1 MPRKGENI
9 YRRQDGRWEAR
20 YIHHYEGG
28 KARYRY
34 VYGTTYLEVREKKQ
48 SAQAKVNGH
57 GEPYAPGIGM
67 RLTFS
72 VLAEMWLSDIRVAVK
87 ESTYT
92 RYHRIVSKYLIPR
105 VGGQVLSRMDN
116 KHFRHFPELLLA
128 EGGICHGPLAPKT
141 VTDILCVLKSILRYG
156 KDNDYPCPDASCLKS
171 PQTVPKNVKIL
182 SDETRMRM
190 EQILLESD
198 DTTSIGIFFTLF
210 TGVRIGELCGLRW
223 GDINFGNRTASI
235 SRTVERIAD
244 LDPISDH
251 KTKVVIGAPKTR
263 GSVRVIPLPD
273 FLLQYLKKHQLES
286 DRYLLTGDCS
296 YTEPHQYYVR
306 YRKFLKRNG
315 IDHYTFHAL
324 RHTFATRC
332 VEIGFDTRSLSEI
345 LGHTNITTTLS
356 IYVHPTLQQK
366 KIQMERLTPENAQA

>member
-116 KHFRHFPELLLA
+116 KHFRHF
-128 EGGICHGPLAPKT
+128 
-141 VTDILCVLKSILRYG
+141 
-156 KDNDYPCPDASCLKS
+156 
-171 PQTVPKNVKIL
+171 
-182 SDETRMRM
+182 
-190 EQILLESD
+190 
-198 DTTSIGIFFTLF
+198 
-210 TGVRIGELCGLRW
+210 
-223 GDINFGNRTASI
+223 
-235 SRTVERIAD
+235 RIAACRRRD
-244 LDPISDH
+244 LSW
-251 KTKVVIGAPKTR
+251 TAGAK
-263 GSVRVIPLPD
+263 
-273 FLLQYLKKHQLES
+273 
-286 DRYLLTGDCS
+286 
-296 YTEPHQYYVR
+296 
-306 YRKFLKRNG
+306 NG
-315 IDHYTFHAL
+315 H
-324 RHTFATRC
+324 RHFVC
-332 VEIGFDTRSLSEI
+332 SEI
-345 LGHTNITTTLS
+345 YFALWERQRLS
-356 IYVHPTLQQK
+356 LPGCKLLKIATDNSK
-366 KIQMERLTPENAQA
+366 KCEDFVG